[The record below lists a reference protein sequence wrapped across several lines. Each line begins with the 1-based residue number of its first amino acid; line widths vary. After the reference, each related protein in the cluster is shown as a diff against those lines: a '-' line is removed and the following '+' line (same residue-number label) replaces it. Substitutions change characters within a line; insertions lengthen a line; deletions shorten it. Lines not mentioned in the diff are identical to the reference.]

1 MLNAAAKN
9 VVFFTNVALPGS
21 PGNAKLS
28 WRWLTVLLLSVT
40 VIRHTRW
47 NAAEAQL

>member
-1 MLNAAAKN
+1 MLKAAAKN
-9 VVFFTNVALPGS
+9 VVSFTKVASPGS

-28 WRWLTVLLLSVT
+28 WRWLTVLLVSVT
-40 VIRHTRW
+40 VISHTRW